1 MANEKTVLEM
11 YLNEIKNIPLL
22 SREEENSLALKAAS
36 GDKDARAK
44 IVRANLRFVINVA
57 KQYQNRGLELPDL
70 ISEGNIG
77 LLNAIDKFDV
87 NKGYHFIS
95 YAVWWIR
102 QAISKAICEKGRT
115 IRIPQNKANELF
127 RIENAKRIIGS
138 GKSEEQE
145 ITEIGE
151 MLGMEVSHVREMIS
165 ISKEMVSL
173 DTEVAGNSESQKSL
187 IDFVEDSNT
196 EAPDA
201 GAINTSMKE
210 EISAVLETLRPNEA
224 KVIKLR
230 YGLSGEKPMSLKEVG
245 DICNL
250 TKERIRQIERRA
262 LTRMQHPVRMSRLE
276 AFVA

>member
-57 KQYQNRGLELPDL
+57 KQYQNRGLELADL